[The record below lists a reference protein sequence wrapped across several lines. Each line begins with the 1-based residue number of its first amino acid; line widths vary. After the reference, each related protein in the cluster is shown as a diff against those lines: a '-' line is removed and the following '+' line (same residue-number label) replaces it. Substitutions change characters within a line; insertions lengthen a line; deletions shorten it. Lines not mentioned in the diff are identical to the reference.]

1 MIIDEMA
8 KAYNTSWDSLL
19 ELNIFNFFTK
29 LNFLKEKRKKEKIE
43 ALKNK
48 AKQRHQGVR
57 R

>member
-1 MIIDEMA
+1 MILDEMA
-8 KAYNTSWDSLL
+8 KYYNTNWDDLL

-29 LNFLKEKRKKEKIE
+29 LNFLKEKRQKEKFE
-43 ALKNK
+43 ALKNQ